1 MITLAQLTPDEQ
13 AQLCTT
19 GDLTWT
25 VEFARKL

>member
-1 MITLAQLTPDEQ
+1 MISAMLIEDEQ

-25 VEFARKL
+25 AEFVRRL